1 MGKVDIRKIYD
12 GGERLNRKSTIKK
25 VVYEKKKVRKQT
37 IEKDAIKMQLR
48 RERGK
53 KKEIYGWDKSN
64 KEKNKQFS

>member
-1 MGKVDIRKIYD
+1 MGKVDIKKVYN

-25 VVYEKKKVRKQT
+25 VMFMR
-37 IEKDAIKMQLR
+37 
-48 RERGK
+48 K